1 MKHNSKKMVYGALV
15 GAMYVVLTLLAAS
28 FGMANGLIQVR
39 VSEALTILPLFTP
52 SAIWGL
58 FAGCIIS
65 NILTGCALWDIV
77 FGSLATLIGAV
88 ITYYIGK
95 VKLKN
100 SYLIAPL
107 GPILS
112 NTAIIPVILTY
123 VYGLT
128 EAYYIICLGIFAGEL
143 ISAGLLG
150 ILLYLGLKKHQNVIF
165 GKET

>member
-1 MKHNSKKMVYGALV
+1 MKRRSKKMIYGALV
-15 GAMYVVLTLLAAS
+15 GAMYTVLTLLSAS

-39 VSEALTILPLFTP
+39 ISEALTILPLFTS

-65 NILTGCALWDIV
+65 NILTGCALWDII
-77 FGSLATLIGAV
+77 FGSLATLLGAM

-95 VKLKN
+95 LKFKN
-100 SYLIAPL
+100 SYFFAPI

-150 ILLYLGLKKHQNVIF
+150 ILLYLGLKRHENVIF
-165 GKET
+165 GKEN